1 MELSI
6 KNIERFKYMLIFPET
21 KADLEKGRV
30 IKMEITIK
38 AKCPNCSENI
48 IISSQSEQKN
58 DEKQKTLDNLYP
70 MKSLTLTEA
79 AEKPGFFED
88 IFDYAKKDNV
98 LDHIKDYF
106 YTLKS
111 RIEFTND
118 RKELLEI
125 QKSLSKLKA
134 KVSDKVIEEIEN
146 NKKAAIDLVKKKIKQ
161 INESEKKSKRKNY
174 PEKRK

>member
-1 MELSI
+1 MGNGLLMNQLNQLYG
-6 KNIERFKYMLIFPET
+6 K
-21 KADLEKGRV
+21 V

-38 AKCPNCSENI
+38 ARCPNCNENI
-48 IISSQSEQKN
+48 YISSQSEQKN
-58 DEKQKTLDNLYP
+58 DDKQTTLDE
-70 MKSLTLTEA
+70 KDITLEEA

-88 IFDYAKKDNV
+88 IFDYAKKDTA